1 MLLILS
7 KLAGHDRAA
16 TCPNLSTEPLLF
28 PGALLEAGAGP
39 TVPDSEEQGLP
50 VLSEGGDRRQGAS
63 RDDSLTRPVSTEL
76 PFHAHTLL
84 PALQSSSSLHFGKP
98 ASEMPTAG
106 DSPHAHPLPSPL

>member
-1 MLLILS
+1 MLLILR

-28 PGALLEAGAGP
+28 PGALLEAGAG
-39 TVPDSEEQGLP
+39 TMVSDSEEQGLP
-50 VLSEGGDRRQGAS
+50 ELSERGDRREGAS

-76 PFHAHTLL
+76 PFRAHTLL
-84 PALQSSSSLHFGKP
+84 PALQSSSFLHFGKP
-98 ASEMPTAG
+98 AGEMPTAG